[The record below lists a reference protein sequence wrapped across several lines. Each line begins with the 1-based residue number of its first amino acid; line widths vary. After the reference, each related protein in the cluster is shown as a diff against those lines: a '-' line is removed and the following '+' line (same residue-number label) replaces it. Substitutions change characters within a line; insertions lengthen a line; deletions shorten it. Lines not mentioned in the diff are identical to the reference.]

1 MHLGIGECHVP
12 FSGHCDLDLW
22 PSFQELLCPEHI
34 SYIIWCRNPK
44 FGVEIPLGMAEWCI
58 QFWVTLTL
66 TLTSGFIS
74 RFFLLYYSY
83 LSSNVSCARPIP
95 LGAFVTC
102 LWHFLFVLSN
112 HDFSRKNN
120 SVNLTEWVMSVT
132 TFSWNQFSSLQLH
145 KSNKFYQI
153 WQFIYG
159 IVDIASHFRTDW
171 YKFSLFFRP
180 KFVN

>member
-1 MHLGIGECHVP
+1 MHLGMPECHKP
-12 FSGHCDLDLW
+12 FLGHCDLDLW

-44 FGVEIPLGMAEWCI
+44 FGVVIPLGMAEWCI
-58 QFWVTLTL
+58 QFWVILTL

-102 LWHFLFVLSN
+102 LWHFLL
-112 HDFSRKNN
+112 RKHFMEMIH
-120 SVNLTEWVMSVT
+120 LIQIIHFFGEWVVPENSFQGGPDKV
-132 TFSWNQFSSLQLH
+132 FFFFLSSM
-145 KSNKFYQI
+145 
-153 WQFIYG
+153 
-159 IVDIASHFRTDW
+159 
-171 YKFSLFFRP
+171 
-180 KFVN
+180 